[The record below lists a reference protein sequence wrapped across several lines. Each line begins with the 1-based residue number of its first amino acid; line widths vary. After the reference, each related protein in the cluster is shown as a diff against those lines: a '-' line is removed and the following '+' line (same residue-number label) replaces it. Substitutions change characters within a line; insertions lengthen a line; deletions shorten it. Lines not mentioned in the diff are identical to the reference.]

1 MPSLIF
7 VQVGGLPL
15 AELNHLE
22 IQFLI
27 LQDFNLMIL
36 PAEIQFYADHLLHFW
51 IMEQQRQADRSFMGI
66 VSPLP
71 PTNLEYNTPVTP
83 ITPAQYFPT
92 STPTASST
100 TYMPTTPSSTTSSA
114 TTAVYPPFQPQF
126 APAVTTPQPMD
137 CVQPTDTRPHDPH
150 ENENQYFISRRHFSF
165 AA

>member
-51 IMEQQRQADRSFMGI
+51 IMEQQRQTDRSFMGI
-66 VSPLP
+66 VPPQP

-92 STPTASST
+92 STPISSTSTTYVPMTPSSATSST
-100 TYMPTTPSSTTSSA
+100 TTT
-114 TTAVYPPFQPQF
+114 VYPLFQPPF
-126 APAVTTPQPMD
+126 AAVVAAPQPMEG
-137 CVQPTDTRPHDPH
+137 VEPTDTCPH
-150 ENENQYFISRRHFSF
+150 
-165 AA
+165 